1 MSRPRITTQR
11 GYEFGEVSSALQ
23 KSIRRNLEEDALYWA
38 TELDKS
44 GFGNYVWK
52 RLRIIVSE
60 DIGPAAPGLAADVR
74 SLYENWVEHRKLK
87 DPMMSE
93 RIFLV
98 HAVIACCRA
107 SKTRIVDT
115 ALTWFYSDQVP
126 HQEIPEFCLDA
137 HTLRGK
143 RMGRGGKYFYEV
155 GAQISPEAEI
165 DDPYLERAMQ
175 VDGAIAESQSETL
188 FDVEPYSQE

>member
-11 GYEFGEVSSALQ
+11 GYEFGEVASALQ
-23 KSIRRNLEEDALYWA
+23 KSIRRNLEEQAIYWA
-38 TELDKS
+38 VELDKS
-44 GFGNYVWK
+44 GYSNYAWK

-60 DIGPAAPGLAADVR
+60 DIGPGEPGLAADIR
-74 SLYENWVEHRKLK
+74 ALYENWVEHRKLK

-107 SKTRIVDT
+107 RKSRIVDT
-115 ALTWFYSDQVP
+115 ALTYFYSDQVP
-126 HQEIPEFCLDA
+126 HLEVPEFALDS

-143 RMGRGGKYFYEV
+143 RMGRGTKHFYEV
-155 GAQISPEAEI
+155 GAQISPEADI
-165 DDPYLERAMQ
+165 ADPYLIRAMQ
-175 VDGAIAESQSETL
+175 VDSAIAEPQSEIL
-188 FDVEPYSQE
+188 FDVEPCTA